1 MVRRA
6 DSSETVDN
14 LHIPPTRDKIEA
26 LAEIILPAEVQMGIP
41 ESEKQFMK
49 TAISVAR
56 AAEEIRR
63 IRKVISR
70 IPKAIRR
77 AKSIP
82 PRIQ

>member
-1 MVRRA
+1 
-6 DSSETVDN
+6 
-14 LHIPPTRDKIEA
+14 
-26 LAEIILPAEVQMGIP
+26 MGIP

-49 TAISVAR
+49 TAIGVAR

>member
-1 MVRRA
+1 MG
-6 DSSETVDN
+6 
-14 LHIPPTRDKIEA
+14 
-26 LAEIILPAEVQMGIP
+26 PAKVQMGIP

-49 TAISVAR
+49 TAIGVAR
-56 AAEEIRR
+56 AAGEIRR

-82 PRIQ
+82 PRIQYTKLAHSFRNAVEGLTLVARDAGI